1 MSASD
6 YTTASKMASSTFG
19 GGPNRPV
26 FVFPGNLD
34 FYLEDQTTHKRVLTL
49 YNPYDS
55 DIIFKGET
63 SLNIIFCSWIIWHF
77 FLIVLC
83 NNPKK
88 YAVVEPEGRIAAQ
101 KCIDIVVRHV
111 AVSPSAVQQTDKFR
125 IQIFEDNSP
134 GEVVGKRDVLATLHP
149 GVYPQGKSLM
159 LEDTKKSFVLKSLA
173 NEETKNFICIIYDV
187 KICKIEVTNW
197 QLDFFFTGVPDPSDS
212 RHSASLPHHRANAA
226 ALMAPHGSSNETGNY
241 ANTLNE
247 HSSIGKFSTF
257 QS

>member
-26 FVFPGNLD
+26 FAFPGNLD

-55 DIIFKGET
+55 DIIFK
-63 SLNIIFCSWIIWHF
+63 
-77 FLIVLC
+77 VLC

-149 GVYPQGKSLM
+149 GV
-159 LEDTKKSFVLKSLA
+159 
-173 NEETKNFICIIYDV
+173 
-187 KICKIEVTNW
+187 
-197 QLDFFFTGVPDPSDS
+197 PDPSDS

-226 ALMAPHGSSNETGNY
+226 ALMAPQGSSNETGNY

-247 HSSIGKFSTF
+247 HSSIAYGQHPNLIACFAAIVCIIALFLPTEGESNNVMLKDYPYLHLTVNQKLVFAYVLGLVTMAILRTT
-257 QS
+257 

>member
-6 YTTASKMASSTFG
+6 YTTASKMASATFG

-55 DIIFKGET
+55 DIIFKGEK
-63 SLNIIFCSWIIWHF
+63 LNIIVSLALELFDI

-149 GVYPQGKSLM
+149 GVYPQGKSIM
-159 LEDTKKSFVLKSLA
+159 LQDHKKYYRRNKELYLHNS
-173 NEETKNFICIIYDV
+173 
-187 KICKIEVTNW
+187 
-197 QLDFFFTGVPDPSDS
+197 
-212 RHSASLPHHRANAA
+212 
-226 ALMAPHGSSNETGNY
+226 
-241 ANTLNE
+241 
-247 HSSIGKFSTF
+247 
-257 QS
+257 

>member
-1 MSASD
+1 
-6 YTTASKMASSTFG
+6 MASSTFG

-55 DIIFKGET
+55 DIIFK
-63 SLNIIFCSWIIWHF
+63 
-77 FLIVLC
+77 VLC

-149 GVYPQGKSLM
+149 GV
-159 LEDTKKSFVLKSLA
+159 
-173 NEETKNFICIIYDV
+173 
-187 KICKIEVTNW
+187 
-197 QLDFFFTGVPDPSDS
+197 PDPSDS

-226 ALMAPHGSSNETGNY
+226 ALMAPQGSSNETGNY

-247 HSSIGKFSTF
+247 HSSIGKFRLFNHKLNIKSVISFLAYGQHPNLIACFAAIVCIIALFLPTEGESNNVMLKDYPYLHLTVNQKLVF
-257 QS
+257 AYVLGLVTMAILRTT

>member
-1 MSASD
+1 
-6 YTTASKMASSTFG
+6 MASSTFG

-55 DIIFKGET
+55 DIIFK
-63 SLNIIFCSWIIWHF
+63 
-77 FLIVLC
+77 VLC

-149 GVYPQGKSLM
+149 GV
-159 LEDTKKSFVLKSLA
+159 
-173 NEETKNFICIIYDV
+173 
-187 KICKIEVTNW
+187 
-197 QLDFFFTGVPDPSDS
+197 PDPSDS

-247 HSSIGKFSTF
+247 HSSIAYGQHPNLIACFAAIVCIIALFLPTEGESNNVMLKDYPYLHLTVNQKLVFAYVLGLVTMAILRTT
-257 QS
+257 

>member
-55 DIIFKGET
+55 DIIFK
-63 SLNIIFCSWIIWHF
+63 
-77 FLIVLC
+77 VLC

-149 GVYPQGKSLM
+149 GV
-159 LEDTKKSFVLKSLA
+159 
-173 NEETKNFICIIYDV
+173 
-187 KICKIEVTNW
+187 
-197 QLDFFFTGVPDPSDS
+197 PDPSDS
-212 RHSASLPHHRANAA
+212 RHSASLPHHSANAA
-226 ALMAPHGSSNETGNY
+226 ALMAPQGSSNETGNY

-247 HSSIGKFSTF
+247 HSSIAYGQHPNLIACFAAIVCIIALFLPTEGESNNVMLKDYPYLHLTVNQKLVFAYVLGLVTMAILRTT
-257 QS
+257 

>member
-55 DIIFKGET
+55 DIIFK
-63 SLNIIFCSWIIWHF
+63 
-77 FLIVLC
+77 VLC

-149 GVYPQGKSLM
+149 GVYPQG
-159 LEDTKKSFVLKSLA
+159 
-173 NEETKNFICIIYDV
+173 
-187 KICKIEVTNW
+187 
-197 QLDFFFTGVPDPSDS
+197 VPDPSDS

-226 ALMAPHGSSNETGNY
+226 ALMAPQGSSNETGNY

-247 HSSIGKFSTF
+247 HSSIAYGQHPNLIACFAAIVCIIALFLPTEGESNNVMLKDYPYLHLTVNQKLVFAYVLGLVTMAILRTT
-257 QS
+257 

>member
-55 DIIFKGET
+55 DIIFK
-63 SLNIIFCSWIIWHF
+63 
-77 FLIVLC
+77 VLC

-149 GVYPQGKSLM
+149 GV
-159 LEDTKKSFVLKSLA
+159 
-173 NEETKNFICIIYDV
+173 
-187 KICKIEVTNW
+187 
-197 QLDFFFTGVPDPSDS
+197 PDPSDS

-247 HSSIGKFSTF
+247 HSSIAYGQHPNLIACFAAIVCIIALFLPTEGESNNVMLKDYPYLHLTVNQKLVFAYVLGLVTMAILRTT
-257 QS
+257 

>member
-55 DIIFKGET
+55 DIIFKGEK
-63 SLNIIFCSWIIWHF
+63 LNIIVSLALELFDI

-159 LEDTKKSFVLKSLA
+159 LEDTKKSFFLKSLA
-173 NEETKNFICIIYDV
+173 K
-187 KICKIEVTNW
+187 K
-197 QLDFFFTGVPDPSDS
+197 Q
-212 RHSASLPHHRANAA
+212 R
-226 ALMAPHGSSNETGNY
+226 
-241 ANTLNE
+241 TL
-247 HSSIGKFSTF
+247 FA
-257 QS
+257 

>member
-55 DIIFKGET
+55 DIIFK
-63 SLNIIFCSWIIWHF
+63 
-77 FLIVLC
+77 VLC

-149 GVYPQGKSLM
+149 GV
-159 LEDTKKSFVLKSLA
+159 
-173 NEETKNFICIIYDV
+173 
-187 KICKIEVTNW
+187 
-197 QLDFFFTGVPDPSDS
+197 PDPSDS

-226 ALMAPHGSSNETGNY
+226 ALMAPQVSSNETGNY

-247 HSSIGKFSTF
+247 HSSIAYGQHPNLIACFAAIVCIIALFLPTEGESNNVMLKDYPYLHLTVNQKLVFAYVLGLVTMAILRTT
-257 QS
+257 